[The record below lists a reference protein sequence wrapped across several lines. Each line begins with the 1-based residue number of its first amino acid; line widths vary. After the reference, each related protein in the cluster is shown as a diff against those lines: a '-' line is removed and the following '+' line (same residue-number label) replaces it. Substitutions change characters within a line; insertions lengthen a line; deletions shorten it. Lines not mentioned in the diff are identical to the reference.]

1 MQKEDCN
8 VINQRSEP
16 LDHFDQENTTE
27 GNVYQRKPE
36 SMLCQ
41 SHFGVERMNIS
52 NFCGT

>member
-1 MQKEDCN
+1 MQKEDCD

-36 SMLCQ
+36 RMLCQ
-41 SHFGVERMNIS
+41 SHFWGGENEYIKFLR
-52 NFCGT
+52 T